1 MNALDLKQLNKISSV
16 FVISG
21 NDAYL
26 RQLAL
31 NELQR
36 KLVPSFSDL
45 NLVNLSAQKLNENEL
60 FEALC
65 AYPFGD
71 SYKMIVLNDLKV
83 AKQNKSITELLKV
96 IANHAKLV
104 EFSTVLVIVNPE
116 NLSASDINGAC
127 FVDCSHLSEEKL
139 ARIIEEKVKESGLAI
154 ENRATQTLINF
165 TLCDLTRINLEVN
178 KLIAFKNSGEIS
190 EEDVKRLVNKDV
202 EFQVFEI
209 QEKIAQGKY
218 DECVLAVT
226 SLYEKEKNA
235 FSIISPLYNNYRRAL
250 FIAINKNESDETLA
264 SLLQIK
270 PFAVKMLRKQ
280 VAVFS
285 VKKLKNIVD
294 NLYALDS
301 KIKQGK
307 IKEDIGL
314 ITEVFNIIEMRKN
327 S

>member
-21 NDAYL
+21 NDACL

-83 AKQNKSITELLKV
+83 TKQSKSTAELLKV
-96 IANHAKLV
+96 IANHAKLE
-104 EFSTVLVIVNPE
+104 EFSSVLVIVNPE

-139 ARIIEEKVKESGLAI
+139 ARIIEEKVK
-154 ENRATQTLINF
+154 
-165 TLCDLTRINLEVN
+165 
-178 KLIAFKNSGEIS
+178 
-190 EEDVKRLVNKDV
+190 
-202 EFQVFEI
+202 
-209 QEKIAQGKY
+209 
-218 DECVLAVT
+218 
-226 SLYEKEKNA
+226 
-235 FSIISPLYNNYRRAL
+235 
-250 FIAINKNESDETLA
+250 
-264 SLLQIK
+264 
-270 PFAVKMLRKQ
+270 
-280 VAVFS
+280 
-285 VKKLKNIVD
+285 
-294 NLYALDS
+294 
-301 KIKQGK
+301 
-307 IKEDIGL
+307 
-314 ITEVFNIIEMRKN
+314 
-327 S
+327 